1 MRACNL
7 LAALPPLLL
16 QLATVALNPCTYSWV
31 LTTNC
36 LLCCRYVLVRAD
48 TLEAPSDT
56 LLRSARR
63 QLGEPS
69 DSRVPL
75 GTDATD
81 AAMGAEPASVAR
93 SRPLP
98 PVAEE
103 EQQEQQEHEATQQ
116 EQQAQQAQQVQ
127 QRSGEAEAGQGGAAQ
142 PSAAALAA
150 MAKQL
155 SKLVR
160 RVALVVADGEVAVAV
175 GLFTESL
182 QHALKAVSVCRS
194 TGFRTPTPCSV

>member
-31 LTTNC
+31 LTANC

-48 TLEAPSDT
+48 TLEAPSDS
-56 LLRSARR
+56 LLRSSRR

-81 AAMGAEPASVAR
+81 AAMGGEPASVAR

-98 PVAEE
+98 AVAEE
-103 EQQEQQEHEATQQ
+103 EQQELEQEQEQGQQ
-116 EQQAQQAQQVQ
+116 EQLEQGQPQQEAAQQE
-127 QRSGEAEAGQGGAAQ
+127 QRSGEAEGGQGGAAQ

-160 RVALVVADGEVAVAV
+160 RAALLVAHGQVAV
-175 GLFTESL
+175 G
-182 QHALKAVSVCRS
+182 
-194 TGFRTPTPCSV
+194 G